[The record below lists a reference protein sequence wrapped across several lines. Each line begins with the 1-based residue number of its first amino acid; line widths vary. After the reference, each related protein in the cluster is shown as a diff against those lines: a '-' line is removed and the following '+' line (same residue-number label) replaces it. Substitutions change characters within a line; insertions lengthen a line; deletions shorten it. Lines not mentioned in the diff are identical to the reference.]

1 MSAIPKNRSNLLIC
15 QGTNYII
22 HREGYSNHISYV
34 TFYNFAVI
42 EYVSGN
48 EHETVIRKKESN
60 TAYSKAI
67 PEKRNG

>member
-15 QGTNYII
+15 QGTHYII

-48 EHETVIRKKESN
+48 EHESSN
-60 TAYSKAI
+60 
-67 PEKRNG
+67 